1 MKHSRA
7 AIRYA
12 KAVLD
17 FSRERK
23 ALEEVE
29 KDMRAILKTISANA
43 GVRELLKSPVIE
55 AAVKKQ
61 ALNSLFKGQHE
72 VTKGLISLMVDNKRI
87 GLLNEVALK
96 YIVLYEKMKGR
107 DVAYITTAIPLTAA
121 LEQKALA
128 QLSRITARE
137 VSLENRV
144 NSDILGGFILR
155 VGDIQYDAS
164 IASQLNTIKREFTK
178 SL

>member
-1 MKHSRA
+1 
-7 AIRYA
+7 
-12 KAVLD
+12 
-17 FSRERK
+17 
-23 ALEEVE
+23 
-29 KDMRAILKTISANA
+29 
-43 GVRELLKSPVIE
+43 
-55 AAVKKQ
+55 
-61 ALNSLFKGQHE
+61 
-72 VTKGLISLMVDNKRI
+72 MVDNKRI

-128 QLSRITARE
+128 QLSRITDRE